1 MVDNFEC
8 FEFDHFLEIV
18 NDALCCVIPKRV
30 RTLLVV
36 HAISDEPF
44 VDNKYEVVHG
54 ISLV

>member
-1 MVDNFEC
+1 MVDDFKC

-54 ISLV
+54 AILV

>member
-1 MVDNFEC
+1 MVDDFKC

-18 NDALCCVIPKRV
+18 NNALRCIISNRV

-36 HAISDEPF
+36 HAISYKSF

-54 ISLV
+54 ISLI